1 MKKGLSVWPALS
13 TVAYGVFSALF
24 YAFGVHADD
33 DIQFDSNFLR
43 ISHPENV
50 DLSAYMNNALPAGRY
65 RADIYLND
73 KLVMIDDIRISGK
86 DARSQ
91 RILLSQATVTGLQL
105 KKSRLCASNAGQW
118 CDLQAVLPESR
129 LKFNGGRQRLDVRIP
144 QAMLQHVARGS
155 VNPVLWDAGI
165 PALMLGYNVNGYRS
179 ENSSGEYNNLY
190 AALNGGLNIGAWYF
204 RHNGTLSWQQ
214 QNGTQQNKYTV
225 LNSYVQH
232 PLAGIA
238 GNLILGESNTSG
250 QLFDSVSFTGASV
263 ASDDR
268 MLPAS
273 RRGYAPEIR
282 GVAQTNAKVTI
293 RQNGKV
299 IYETTVSPGAFVIND
314 LYPSGYGGDLNVTVR
329 EADGTQHFF
338 DVPYASVAQ
347 LLRPGTSRY
356 SATAGRLRG
365 DYLSERPAFS
375 EVTYQRG
382 LTNSLTGSGGIQA
395 TSFYQAMQAGL
406 AVGTPVGA
414 VSLDTTWS
422 QTRLREKTL
431 RGESIR
437 LSYSKYIPASR
448 TQFSLATWRYST
460 GNYLS
465 LMDATLLHQQRPD
478 ETTDD
483 QTGRTRNRVTLTLS
497 QGLPDKWG
505 QLYVTGILQDY
516 WGRKGYDQ
524 QYQAGYTLTTGRMN
538 WSLGVNRSRSAGGE
552 FQNIWTLSFN
562 MPLGSASTPL
572 LTGQVSRDGQGHFSE
587 QVALSGSA
595 GERRQFSW
603 NAGASHQYQSGD
615 SGQIGGSWT
624 GPVSTLT
631 ANYAQGKAWK
641 SGSVGVSGTAVAHSG
656 GVTFSPWTGNTFALV
671 EAKGAEGA
679 EIPGYAGTRVDGSGY
694 ALVPNLMPYQKNA
707 ISIDTTSVEDNLDL
721 DSTSQQVIPYAG
733 AVVKVKYRATAGVPV
748 LIKVSRSNGEGV
760 PFSARA
766 TDANENI
773 VGYVGQGSR
782 LYARLAQQN
791 GVLELRWAE
800 GEGARCKMKYSLPST
815 AGKKLLIFN
824 AICN

>member
-1 MKKGLSVWPALS
+1 MKKGSSVWPALS
-13 TVAYGVFSALF
+13 TVACGIISALF
-24 YAFGVHADD
+24 FSPGTQADD

-43 ISHPENV
+43 IAHPETV
-50 DLSAYMNNALPAGRY
+50 DLTAYMNNGIPAGRY
-65 RADIYLND
+65 RADIYLNN

-86 DARSQ
+86 DAGSQ
-91 RILLSQATVTGLQL
+91 RILLSSATVAGLQL
-105 KKSRLCASNAGQW
+105 KKSRLCANSVGKW
-118 CDLQAVLPESR
+118 CDLKAVLPESR
-129 LKFNGGRQRLDVRIP
+129 LEFNGSRQRLDVSIP
-144 QAMLQHVARGS
+144 QAMLQHAARDQVS
-155 VNPVLWDAGI
+155 PVLWDAGI
-165 PALMLGYNVNGYRS
+165 PALLLGYNVNGYRS
-179 ENSSGEYNNLY
+179 ENSGGEYNNLY
-190 AALNGGLNIGAWYF
+190 AALNGGLNIGSWYF

-214 QNGTQQNKYTV
+214 QNGTQQKKYTV

-232 PLAGIA
+232 PVAGIE
-238 GNLILGESNTSG
+238 GNLILGESNTTG
-250 QLFDSVSFTGASV
+250 QLFDSVSFTGASL

-282 GVAQTNAKVTI
+282 GVAQTNAKVMI
-293 RQNGKV
+293 RQNGKL
-299 IYETTVSPGAFVIND
+299 IYETSVSPGAFVIND
-314 LYPSGYGGDLNVTVR
+314 LYPSGYGGDLNVTVL
-329 EADGTQHFF
+329 EADGSQHFF

-365 DYLSERPAFS
+365 DYLRARPAFS

-382 LTNSLTGSGGIQA
+382 LTNSLTGSGGMQA

-406 AVGTPVGA
+406 AVGTPFGA
-414 VSLDTTWS
+414 VSFDTTWS

-437 LSYSKYIPASR
+437 LSYSKFIPASR
-448 TQFSLATWRYST
+448 TQLSLATWRYST

-465 LMDATLLHQQRPD
+465 LMDAALLHQQRSG
-478 ETTDD
+478 EAANW
-483 QTGRTRNRVTLTLS
+483 QSGKTRNRVTLTLN

-524 QYQAGYTLTTGRMN
+524 QYQAGYTLTAGRVN
-538 WSLGVNRSRSAGGE
+538 WSLGVNRSRSAGGD

-562 MPLGSASTPL
+562 MPLGGTSAPL
-572 LTGQVSRDGQGHFSE
+572 LTGQLSRDGQGHFSE
-587 QVALSGSA
+587 QVALSGST
-595 GERRQFSW
+595 GEQQQFSW
-603 NAGASHQYQSGD
+603 NAGASHQYQAGD
-615 SGQIGGSWT
+615 SGQIGGTWT

-641 SGSVGVSGTAVAHSG
+641 SGSVGMSGTAVAHSG

-679 EIPGYAGTRVDGSGY
+679 VIPGYAGTRVNNSGY
-694 ALVPNLMPYQKNA
+694 ALVPNLTPYQKNA
-707 ISIDTTSVEDNLDL
+707 VSIDTTSVEDDLDL

-733 AVVKVKYRATAGVPV
+733 AVVKVKYRAAEGVPV
-748 LIKVSRSNGEGV
+748 LVTVRRSNGEGV

-766 TDANENI
+766 IDASNQI
-773 VGYVGQGSR
+773 VGYVGQGGR
-782 LYARLAQQN
+782 LYARLAQQS

-800 GEGARCKMKYSLPST
+800 DANSRCKMNYFLPST
-815 AGKKLLIFN
+815 AGKKLLTFD
-824 AICN
+824 AICH

>member
-1 MKKGLSVWPALS
+1 MKKGLSVWPPLS
-13 TVAYGVFSALF
+13 GVACGVISALF
-24 YAFGVHADD
+24 FSSGVQADD

-43 ISHPENV
+43 ISHPEKV
-50 DLSAYMNNALPAGRY
+50 DLSAYMKNGLPAGRY
-65 RADIYLND
+65 RADIYLNN

-86 DARSQ
+86 ETDSQ
-91 RILLSQATVTGLQL
+91 RILLSPATIAGLQL
-105 KKSRLCASNAGQW
+105 KQNRLCVNNDGQW
-118 CDLQAVLPESR
+118 CDLQAVLPESH
-129 LKFNGGRQRLDVRIP
+129 LEFNGGRQRLDVSIP
-144 QAMLQHVARGS
+144 QAMLQHAARGQVS
-155 VNPVLWDAGI
+155 PALWDAGI
-165 PALMLGYNVNGYRS
+165 PALLLGYNVNGYRS
-179 ENSSGEYNNLY
+179 ENSGGEYNNLY
-190 AALNGGLNIGAWYF
+190 AALNGGLNIGSWYF

-214 QNGTQQNKYTV
+214 QNGTQQKKYTV

-232 PLAGIA
+232 PLAGIE
-238 GNLILGESNTSG
+238 GNLTLGESNTSG
-250 QLFDSVSFTGASV
+250 QLFDSVAFTGASV

-282 GVAQTNAKVTI
+282 GVAQTNAKVMVH
-293 RQNGKV
+293 QNGKL
-299 IYETTVSPGAFVIND
+299 IYETSVSPGAFVIND

-329 EADGTQHFF
+329 EADGSQHFF

-347 LLRPGTSRY
+347 LLRPGTHRY

-365 DYLSERPAFS
+365 DYLSERPAFG

-382 LTNSLTGSGGIQA
+382 LTNRLTGSGGIQA
-395 TSFYQAMQAGL
+395 TSFYQAMQAGF

-414 VSLDTTWS
+414 VSFDTTWS
-422 QTRLREKTL
+422 QTRLREQTL

-437 LSYSKYIPASR
+437 LSYSKFIPASQ

-465 LMDATLLHQQRPD
+465 LMDAALLHQQRPG
-478 ETTDD
+478 EGTDGR
-483 QTGRTRNRVTLTLS
+483 TGKTRNRMTLTLN

-505 QLYVTGILQDY
+505 QMYVTGILQDY
-516 WGRKGYDQ
+516 WGRKGHDQ
-524 QYQAGYTLTTGRMN
+524 QYQAGYTLTTGRVN
-538 WSLGVNRSRSAGGE
+538 WNLGVNRSRTAGGD

-562 MPLGSASTPL
+562 MPLGGISSPL
-572 LTGQVSRDGQGHFSE
+572 LTGQMLRDGQGHFSE

-595 GERRQFSW
+595 GERQQFSW
-603 NAGASHQYQSGD
+603 NAGASHQHQSGD
-615 SGQIGGSWT
+615 SGQIGGTWT

-631 ANYAQGKAWK
+631 ANYAQGQAWK
-641 SGSVGVSGTAVAHSG
+641 SGSLGMSGTAVAHSG

-679 EIPGYAGTRVDGSGY
+679 EIPGYAGTRVNRAGY
-694 ALVPNLMPYQKNA
+694 ALVPNLMPYQKNSV
-707 ISIDTTSVEDNLDL
+707 SIDPTSVEDDLDL

-733 AVVKVKYRATAGVPV
+733 AVVKVKYRAAEGVPV
-748 LIKVSRSNGEGV
+748 LVTVRRSNGEGV

-766 TDANENI
+766 IDASQQT
-773 VGYVGQGSR
+773 VGYVGQGGR
-782 LYARLAQQN
+782 LYARLTQQS
-791 GVLELRWAE
+791 GVLELRWADD
-800 GEGARCKMKYSLPST
+800 AASRCKMKYSLPST
-815 AGKKLLIFN
+815 AGKKLLTFN